1 MNKSEPIGEWLKRQG
16 RVHIRY
22 GDAIELIQE
31 IQAKRD
37 NLGLELSEWVKFG
50 DDVIGMV
57 CDLFDIEDPVEGKNV
72 LKRAEAIKEVKKL
85 RAEQDKLGNSLDVA
99 KYGILQGGISTLCR
113 IFNITIEEV
122 NG

>member
-1 MNKSEPIGEWLKRQG
+1 MNQSEPVGEWLKKQD

-31 IQAKRD
+31 VQAKRD

-57 CDLFDIEDPVEGKNV
+57 CDLFNIEDPVEGKNV
-72 LKRAEAIKEVKKL
+72 LKRAEAIKEVKEL
-85 RAEQDKLGNSLDVA
+85 MAELDKLGNSLDVV
-99 KYGILQGGISTLCR
+99 KYGVLQGGISTLCR
-113 IFNITIEEV
+113 LFNISIEEV